1 MQDQKHPSQKVDD
14 LDIAIIN
21 CLERDGRLPNTELAK
36 KLDSSEATI
45 RKRIKR
51 LIDEGFIRVMAI
63 RNRSKLGYL
72 TDGNIRV
79 KADTRRTKEIIHELS
94 RLDGLWY
101 IAQLTGAADFDLEFS
116 VRSPDDL
123 RGLLE
128 KVNGI
133 DGVLNTEVSF
143 RLQLIKQYL

>member
-36 KLDSSEATI
+36 KLNTSEATI

-72 TDGNIRV
+72 TDGNIRI
-79 KADTRRTKEIIHELS
+79 KADTRKTKAIIDELS

-123 RGLLE
+123 RELLE